1 MASKEKWMVWW
12 SGRQADPRMSHA
24 PMPVMMYGWVDCP
37 STLLLLPSRRSP
49 DPSTSEAAAAMCLLD
64 LKDSRCESAPSPCG
78 NLPYHGQQYGNLSF
92 QSACQVRLGWQH
104 SQPGI
109 LVDDLPHQ
117 LAQHLLVVHHS
128 LTAKQR
134 SGQVRGREGK
144 GREIGSMYG
153 PQVSIYAGEGK
164 GREGKGRRAGG
175 FIHIQHSANKRT
187 SGSDSSERMS
197 DPSPAGTAV
206 ALTLRPSAALRI
218 LRYAAARNC
227 HISSCTKKHHA
238 EETADTILHR
248 LKGLSRVDRSRT
260 HSLCMYS
267 G

>member
-12 SGRQADPRMSHA
+12 SGRQADPRMSQA

-164 GREGKGRRAGG
+164 GREGKGREEGQGG
-175 FIHIQHSANKRT
+175 SSTSNTPQTSAPRDPT
-187 SGSDSSERMS
+187 APRGCPTPAPLAQ
-197 DPSPAGTAV
+197 PSP
-206 ALTLRPSAALRI
+206 
-218 LRYAAARNC
+218 
-227 HISSCTKKHHA
+227 
-238 EETADTILHR
+238 
-248 LKGLSRVDRSRT
+248 
-260 HSLCMYS
+260 
-267 G
+267 